1 MAVAVVFPG
10 QGSQATGMGNDL
22 RALPAWHLVT
32 DAEEILATSLAPLL
46 LGDEL
51 KTTQAAQLAVLLHS
65 LVTWETQKDEI
76 LAQGVTSFAGHS
88 LGQMTALIASGALSF
103 EVGVQVAAKRAE
115 VTQHA
120 ADARPGVMA
129 ALLGASDE
137 QAAAAV
143 AGTPTTCWVANINAP
158 GQIVIAGTPEGLE
171 QASEAARGAGIR
183 KVMPLDVAA
192 AFHTPLM
199 DDAAIGFAEYLPT
212 IEFAEPSAPIVSNED
227 ATAYADGNG
236 WRERLVTHL
245 VKPVRWADSML
256 TIDSLGPSSLREV
269 GPGTTLTAMAKRCLP
284 DSEWI
289 KN

>member
-1 MAVAVVFPG
+1 
-10 QGSQATGMGNDL
+10 MGADL
-22 RALPAWHLVT
+22 RALPAWHLVE

-65 LVTWETQKDEI
+65 LVTWETHKDEI

-88 LGQMTALIASGALSF
+88 LGQMTALIASGSLSF

-115 VTQHA
+115 VTQQA
-120 ADARPGVMA
+120 ADNRPGVMA

-143 AGTPTTCWVANINAP
+143 ADTTNTCWVANINAP

-171 QASEAARGAGIR
+171 QASEAARAAGIK
-183 KVMPLDVAA
+183 KVVPLDVAA

-199 DDAAIGFAEYLPT
+199 DDAAIAFAEYLPS

-227 ATAYADGNG
+227 GAVYTDGNG

-256 TIDSLGPSSLREV
+256 TIDSLAPTSLREV
-269 GPGTTLTAMAKRCLP
+269 GPGNTLTALAKRCLP
-284 DSEWI
+284 SSEWI
-289 KN
+289 KS

>member
-1 MAVAVVFPG
+1 
-10 QGSQATGMGNDL
+10 MGADL
-22 RALPAWHLVT
+22 RALPAWHLVE
-32 DAEEILATSLAPLL
+32 DAEEILATSLSPLL

-65 LVTWETQKDEI
+65 LVTWETHKDEI
-76 LAQGVTSFAGHS
+76 LAQGVACFAGHS

-143 AGTPTTCWVANINAP
+143 ADTPNSCWVANINAP

-171 QASEAARGAGIR
+171 QASEAARAAGIR

-199 DDAAIGFAEYLPT
+199 DDAAIGFAEYLPS
-212 IEFAEPSAPIVSNED
+212 IEFATPSAPIVSNED
-227 ATAYADGNG
+227 AAVYTDGNG

-245 VKPVRWADSML
+245 VKPVRWADSMI
-256 TIDSLGPSSLREV
+256 TIDSLSPSSLREV
-269 GPGTTLTAMAKRCLP
+269 GPGTTLTGMAKRCLP

>member
-1 MAVAVVFPG
+1 
-10 QGSQATGMGNDL
+10 MGVDL
-22 RALPAWHLVT
+22 RALPAWRLVT

-65 LVTWETQKDEI
+65 LVTWETTKDEI
-76 LAQGVTSFAGHS
+76 GDVACFAGHS
-88 LGQMTALIASGALSF
+88 LGQMTALIASGSLSF

-115 VTQHA
+115 VTQQA
-120 ADARPGVMA
+120 ADNRPGAMA

-143 AGTPTTCWVANINAP
+143 AGTPTTCWIANINAP

-171 QASEAARGAGIR
+171 QASEAARAAGIR
-183 KVMPLDVAA
+183 KVVPLDVAA

-212 IEFAEPSAPIVSNED
+212 IEFATPSAPIVSNED
-227 ATAYADGNG
+227 GAAYDDGNG

-245 VKPVRWADSML
+245 VKPVRWADSMI
-256 TIDSLGPSSLREV
+256 TIDSLGPASLREV
-269 GPGTTLTAMAKRCLP
+269 GPGNTLTALAKRCLP

>member
-1 MAVAVVFPG
+1 
-10 QGSQATGMGNDL
+10 MGADL

-65 LVTWETQKDEI
+65 LVTWETHKDEI

-88 LGQMTALIASGALSF
+88 LGQMTALIASRSLSF

-129 ALLGASDE
+129 ALLGATDE
-137 QAAAAV
+137 QAAASV
-143 AGTPTTCWVANINAP
+143 AGTAGSCWIANVNAP

-171 QASEAARGAGIR
+171 QATEAARASGIR
-183 KVMPLDVAA
+183 KVVPLDVAA

-227 ATAYADGNG
+227 AVAYTDGNG
-236 WRERLVTHL
+236 WRTRLVTHL
-245 VKPVRWADSML
+245 VNPVRWADSMT
-256 TIDSLGPSSLREV
+256 TIDSLRPSSLREV
-269 GPGTTLTAMAKRCLP
+269 GPGNTLTALAKRCLP